1 MICPKIPIFLYMK
14 YKLRYNKYYDNR
26 LFANNLSYVIILNKN
41 KALGRCDL
49 AQQYTKKMIREQFI
63 KMLNERPLNKITVK
77 DIATACEIN
86 RNTFYYY
93 YTDVYALLSEIFQ
106 TELQRVID
114 EYNDTLSWEESFI
127 VAATF
132 ALENKTAIYHVYNSM
147 QREELVNYIYN
158 VSGNVMNRYVEKVS
172 EGISASLEDRKLI
185 ASFYQC
191 ALTEMVLRWISSG
204 MKEDPDTIIRRIG
217 QLFDGNIEL
226 SLKRSAGLNDV

>member
-1 MICPKIPIFLYMK
+1 M
-14 YKLRYNKYYDNR
+14 
-26 LFANNLSYVIILNKN
+26 
-41 KALGRCDL
+41 
-49 AQQYTKKMIREQFI
+49 AQQYTKKMIREAFI

-93 YTDVYALLSEIFQ
+93 YTDIYALLSEIFQ
-106 TELQRVID
+106 IELQTVID

-127 VAATF
+127 VAARF

-147 QREELVNYIYN
+147 RREEVVNYIYN
-158 VSGNVMNRYVEKVS
+158 VSGNVMIRYVEKVS
-172 EGISASLEDRKLI
+172 DGISASLGDRKLI

-191 ALTEMVLRWISSG
+191 ALTAMVLRWIAAG
-204 MKEDPDTIIRRIG
+204 MKEDPDTIVRRIG

-226 SLKRSAGLNDV
+226 SLKRSAGLTDV

>member
-1 MICPKIPIFLYMK
+1 M
-14 YKLRYNKYYDNR
+14 
-26 LFANNLSYVIILNKN
+26 
-41 KALGRCDL
+41 
-49 AQQYTKKMIREQFI
+49 AQQYTKKMIREEFI

-106 TELQRVID
+106 TELQTVID

-127 VAATF
+127 VAAKF
-132 ALENKTAIYHVYNSM
+132 ALENRTAIYHVYNSM
-147 QREELVNYIYN
+147 RREEVVNYIYN
-158 VSGNVMNRYVEKVS
+158 VSGNVMIRYVEKVS
-172 EGISASLEDRKLI
+172 NDIPASSGDKKLI

-191 ALTEMVLRWISSG
+191 ALTEMVLRWIASG

-217 QLFDGNIEL
+217 KLFDGNIEL
-226 SLKRSAGLNDV
+226 SLKRSAGLNDIW